1 MLLLSLSKED
11 MNNTIERT
19 ETMTVKGQDE
29 TALPQDG

>member
-19 ETMTVKGQDE
+19 ETMTVKGRIVME
-29 TALPQDG
+29 S